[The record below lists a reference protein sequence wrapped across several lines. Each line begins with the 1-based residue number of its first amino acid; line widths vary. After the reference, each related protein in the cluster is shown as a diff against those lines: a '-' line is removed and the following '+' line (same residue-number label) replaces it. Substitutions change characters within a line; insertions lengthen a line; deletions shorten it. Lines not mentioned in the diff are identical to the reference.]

1 MTQHDEEKIENYK
14 EKIKFIDSERRIL
27 FKRIDRLK
35 RKINRRNMK
44 KKKIRDK
51 LLILC
56 KHQWVPNLAE
66 YNVYDRPKYCK
77 ICGIDK

>member
-1 MTQHDEEKIENYK
+1 MNHCKIENYK
-14 EKIKFIDSERRIL
+14 EKIKLLDSENRLI

-35 RKINRRNMK
+35 RKINRINMK

-56 KHQWVPNLAE
+56 EHHWIPNIVE

>member
-1 MTQHDEEKIENYK
+1 MTQQVEDKIENYK
-14 EKIKFIDSERRIL
+14 EQIKFLDSENRLI
-27 FKRIDRLK
+27 FKRIERLK

-44 KKKIRDK
+44 KKKIKDT
-51 LLILC
+51 LLVIC
-56 KHQWVPNLAE
+56 KHQWVPNIAE

>member
-14 EKIKFIDSERRIL
+14 GKIKLIDSENRLL

-44 KKKIRDK
+44 KKKIKDT
-51 LLILC
+51 LLVIC